1 MSLFDR
7 IGNKIMAVISVVVSI
22 ALVSIGVFYTME
34 QERTVLAQNERT
46 MATLT
51 GSVIGGLQSVM
62 LAGYADIAHQFAD
75 QLKKVPGVIDFRI
88 ARIDGIEAFHDNK
101 TIIDVNQRRGQEYF
115 LPRELQERIVIY
127 PAGDPDLAK
136 LLATK
141 KQVARYTTG
150 ADGQRNLIF
159 SAPIANGEPCYKCH
173 GKAEPLRGVMMLTTS
188 LVAAERDILAGRLR
202 AAVVVGIS
210 LIFIMLFTG
219 YMIGRTV
226 LKPLKNV
233 TNAMSQVTGGDF
245 TRRVPQQG
253 KDELSQMAG
262 SFNTMSSKLEKTYA
276 DLHAERDKLHTLIA
290 SAAEGMVVTDADSE
304 VVLVNPAATQL
315 LNKTADQIR
324 SEGFVN
330 VLDDPGAMKNWL
342 SENDRNPHLV
352 LYKERAL
359 IVYAATIR
367 NGSSNV
373 VGSAVLMRDVTAEK
387 RLEEELRKLSTTD
400 GLTGLYN
407 RRFLDETLER
417 ELSRAARYQLS
428 LSVLMCDIDHFKR
441 FNDTH
446 GHDMG
451 DRVLKTVAM
460 TFRGALRNNDFACRY
475 GGEEF
480 LAILPNTGKT
490 GAYNVAERFR
500 QDIEALDIGGLK
512 VTMSIGAAA
521 FPQIPASTGAQ
532 LVEAA
537 DGALYEAKN
546 SGRNR
551 VRMAE
556 T

>member
-22 ALVSIGVFYTME
+22 ALVSIGVFYSLE

-115 LPRELQERIVIY
+115 LPRELQERIVIF

-136 LLATK
+136 VLATK
-141 KQVARYTTG
+141 KPVARYTTG
-150 ADGQRNLIF
+150 ADGQSNLIF
-159 SAPIANGEPCYKCH
+159 SAPIANGESCYKCH

-202 AAVVVGIS
+202 AVVVVGMS

-226 LKPLKNV
+226 VRPLKNV
-233 TNAMSQVTGGDF
+233 TDAMSQVTGGDF

-262 SFNTMSSKLEKTYA
+262 SFNIMSGKLEKTYA

-367 NGSSNV
+367 SGSSNV
-373 VGSAVLMRDVTAEK
+373 VGSAALMRDVTAEK

-417 ELSRAARYQLS
+417 ELSRAVRYQLS

-512 VTMSIGAAA
+512 VTMSIGAAT

-551 VRMAE
+551 VRIAE

>member
-1 MSLFDR
+1 MTIFDR
-7 IGNKIMAVISVVVSI
+7 IGNKIMAVIGVVVSL
-22 ALVSIGVFYTME
+22 ALVSVGVFYTIE

-51 GSVIGGLQSVM
+51 DSVISGLQSVM
-62 LAGYADIAHQFAD
+62 LAGYADIAHEFAG
-75 QLKKVPGVIDFRI
+75 QLKRVPGVIDFRI

-115 LPRELQERIVIY
+115 LPKELQERFVIF
-127 PAGDPDLAK
+127 PAGDADLAK
-136 LLATK
+136 VLATK
-141 KQVARYTTG
+141 KPVARYNTG
-150 ADGQRNLIF
+150 ADGQRTFIF
-159 SAPIANGEPCYKCH
+159 SAPIVNNEPCYKCH

-202 AAVVVGIS
+202 ALIVVGVS

-219 YMIGRTV
+219 YMVGRTV
-226 LKPLKNV
+226 VRPLKNV
-233 TNAMSQVTGGDF
+233 TEAMSQVTGGDF
-245 TRRVPQQG
+245 SRRVPHQG
-253 KDELSQMAG
+253 GDEISQMAS
-262 SFNTMSSKLEKTYA
+262 SFNVMSGRLEKTYA
-276 DLHAERDKLHTLIA
+276 DLHAERDKLHTIIA
-290 SAAEGMVVTDADSE
+290 SAAEGMIVTDGGGA
-304 VVLVNPAATQL
+304 VVLVNPAATEFL
-315 LNKTADQIR
+315 DKTADQIR
-324 SEGFVN
+324 SEGFAN
-330 VLDDPGAMKNWL
+330 VLDDPVAMADWL
-342 SENDRNPHLV
+342 GETDHKPHLI

-359 IVYAATIR
+359 NIHAATIR
-367 NGSSNV
+367 NGSGNV
-373 VGSAVLMRDVTAEK
+373 VGSAALMRDVTAEK
-387 RLEEELRKLSTTD
+387 QLEAELRKLSTTD

-417 ELSRAARYQLS
+417 ELSRAVRYQLS

-451 DRVLKTVAM
+451 DRVLKIVAS

-480 LAILPNTGKT
+480 LAILPNTARA

-500 QDIEALDIGGLK
+500 LDIEALAIEGLK
-512 VTMSIGAAA
+512 VTMSIGVAT

-537 DGALYEAKN
+537 DSALYEAKK

-551 VRMAE
+551 VRIAE
-556 T
+556 I